1 MSHALRE
8 IKAAGFAVE
17 LDGTDLVISPFSK
30 LTPPQVLFLMSHK
43 AEIIEALKQGQAA
56 NDKSLTAC
64 PDDDRHYCHE
74 CQNLINGRCMA
85 SPTRYS
91 PVDTHPRRCVDFV
104 MGREP

>member
-1 MSHALRE
+1 MNALLKIR
-8 IKAAGFAVE
+8 AAGFQIGMD
-17 LDGTDLVISPFSK
+17 DGDLLIMPGDK
-30 LTPPQVLFLMSHK
+30 LTDNQLAFLRSHK
-43 AEIIEALKQGQAA
+43 AEIIEALKQEQAA
-56 NDKSLTAC
+56 NDKSLTAS

>member
-1 MSHALRE
+1 MNALLKIR
-8 IKAAGFAVE
+8 AAGFQIDID
-17 LDGTDLVISPFSK
+17 DGDLLIMPGDK
-30 LTPPQVLFLMSHK
+30 LTDNQLAFLRSHK

-56 NDKSLTAC
+56 NDKSLTAS